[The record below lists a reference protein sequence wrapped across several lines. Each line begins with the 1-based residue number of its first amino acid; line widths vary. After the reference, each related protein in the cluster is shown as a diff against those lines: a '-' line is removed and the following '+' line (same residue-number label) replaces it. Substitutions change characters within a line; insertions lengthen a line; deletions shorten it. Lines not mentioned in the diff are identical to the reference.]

1 MHFRSDI
8 NGLRAIAVI
17 AVLLFHFQPT
27 WLPGGFA
34 GVDVFF
40 VISGYLMTAII
51 FNGLQQQKFSLIG
64 FYVARANRI
73 IPALA
78 ALCSVLLL
86 LGYLYLTP
94 IEFRTL
100 GKHVASSIGFIS
112 NITYWLES
120 GYFASASKEKW
131 LLHTWSLSVEWQ
143 FYLIYPLVLSLLAY
157 VFSLKILKRLVI
169 AATLLGLAYSIITT
183 RLWPEAA
190 YFLFPARAWEM
201 LIGGVAFLYPFTL
214 KAQHKLP
221 VEWLGLLLI
230 LSSYLLFSEHNP
242 WPGYLALA
250 PVVGTFLVI
259 QAQRENSVVTN
270 NIVLQKI
277 GSSSYSIYLWHWP
290 LVVLGYLFLPHYWFA
305 IGVPLSFIFGWL
317 SYQYIES
324 FRFKKLVRVFD
335 LYKAVPLY
343 FAVSV
348 ALLGAVVFVT
358 NGKNYWLQRQSDIIK
373 QTYQVISQNVAA
385 QKQQAIEEDGLQQLT
400 ACRFNIDKLTA
411 PYRAK
416 LKQCFNQYGKG
427 ILIIGDSHAIDLF
440 STVTTKFND
449 AFIVGIT
456 SVGCRPHK
464 YDPNCQYNDVKRLI
478 TEQPLFKHIIFEQ
491 GGFYLLRDKQG
502 DSGSRAMFSRLA
514 LSEPVTGISVNT
526 DNVDKVMQYL
536 TELSNFTPVTWFGSR
551 LEPHISTRQILQRG
565 CNYAFTLRDGQQ
577 QPFDELDQYI
587 SRHLPADKKLRFIS
601 QNALMQFDFSRDLLS
616 CQEKFW
622 DDGDHFSQLG
632 KVRFSQRLPN
642 ELLRFAN

>member
-1 MHFRSDI
+1 M
-8 NGLRAIAVI
+8 
-17 AVLLFHFQPT
+17 LLFHFQPT

-51 FNGLQQQKFSLIG
+51 FNGLQQQTFSLLT
-64 FYVARANRI
+64 FYIARANRI

-78 ALCSVLLL
+78 ALCFVLLL
-86 LGYLYLTP
+86 FGYFYLTP

-100 GKHVASSIGFIS
+100 GKHVASSVGFIS

-169 AATLLGLAYSIITT
+169 AATLFGLAYSIVTT

-201 LIGGVAFLYPFTL
+201 LLGGVAFLYPFKL

-221 VEWLGLLLI
+221 LEWLGLLLI

-259 QAQRENSVVTN
+259 QAQRERSFVTN
-270 NIVLQKI
+270 NVLLQKI

-290 LVVLGYLFLPHYWFA
+290 LVVLAYLFLPSYGFV
-305 IGVPLSFIFGWL
+305 IGVPLTFILGWL
-317 SYQYIES
+317 SYKYIES
-324 FRFKKLVRVFD
+324 FRFKKLSTFVD
-335 LYKAVPLY
+335 LHKVIPLY

-348 ALLGAVVFVT
+348 AALGAITFIT
-358 NGKNYWLQRQSDIIK
+358 NGTNYWLNRQTEVIQ
-373 QTYQVISQNVAA
+373 QTYNVISHNTAA
-385 QKQQAIEEDGLQQLT
+385 QKREAAADNGLQEL
-400 ACRFNIDKLTA
+400 AECRFNIDKLTKS
-411 PYRAK
+411 YSTR
-416 LKQCFNQYGKG
+416 LKQCFAQHGKG
-427 ILIIGDSHAIDLF
+427 ILILGDSHAIDLF
-440 STVTTKFND
+440 GAVTTKFND

-456 SVGCRPHK
+456 SVGCRPHRK
-464 YDPNCQYNDVKRLI
+464 DPNCQYDDVKNMLA
-478 TEQPLFKHIIFEQ
+478 EQPLFKHIIFEQ
-491 GGFYLLRDKQG
+491 GGFYLLRDSDG
-502 DSGSRAMFSRLA
+502 DSGSREMFSRLS

-526 DNVDKVMQYL
+526 DNINQVAQYL
-536 TELSNFTPVTWFGSR
+536 NELSKTTPVTWFGSR
-551 LEPHISTRQILQRG
+551 IEPHINTRQILQYG
-565 CNYAFTLRDGQQ
+565 CNFAFKLRDGQQ
-577 QPFDELDQYI
+577 QTFDALDRYI
-587 SRHLPADKKLRFIS
+587 SNHLPQNKNLRFIS
-601 QNALMQFDFSRDLLS
+601 QNKVMQFDFSKDLLS
-616 CQEKFW
+616 CSEKFW
-622 DDGDHFSQLG
+622 DDGDHFSKLG
-632 KVRFSQRLPN
+632 EVRFSQRLPKD
-642 ELLRFAN
+642 LLRFAN